1 MSDLQ
6 RSVILPELPFMTQD
20 EESKLP
26 PYQQGVRHGKETMLD
41 EVKTALLKAGICYQ
55 GLSELKTYTN
65 VPEYFSRYQSV
76 NKKGWT
82 VKVTNIYHVNREMH
96 TPLNEPEI
104 IFVYE
109 SSGQKGEMSLS
120 EFNRAYRPLLT
131 SATAHKKRSRTDK
144 DWIEAEK
151 ENNDYS
157 RYI

>member
-1 MSDLQ
+1 MDNIQ
-6 RSVILPELPFMTQD
+6 RTVILPELPFMSQD

-26 PYQQGVRHGKETMLD
+26 PYQQGIRHGKETMLN
-41 EVKTALLKAGICYQ
+41 EVKTALLKVGIRYQ

-65 VPEYFSRYQSV
+65 FPEYFSRYQSV

-82 VKVTNIYHVNREMH
+82 VKVTNIYRVNRETH

-109 SSGQKGEMSLS
+109 VSGQKGEMPLS
-120 EFNRAYRPLLT
+120 EFNRAYRSLLT
-131 SATAHKKRSRTDK
+131 STTAHRKRSRTDK

-157 RYI
+157 RYL

>member
-1 MSDLQ
+1 MDNIQ
-6 RSVILPELPFMTQD
+6 RTVILPELPFMTQD

-41 EVKTALLKAGICYQ
+41 EVKTALLRAGIRYQ
-55 GLSELKTYTN
+55 DISELKTYSN
-65 VPEYFSRYQSV
+65 IPEYFQRFQSV
-76 NKKGWT
+76 NKEGWT
-82 VKVTNIYHVNREMH
+82 VRVTNIYRVNRE
-96 TPLNEPEI
+96 TRKPLNEPEI

-109 SSGQKGEMSLS
+109 SSGQKGEMPLS

-131 SATAHKKRSRTDK
+131 SNTAYRKRSRTDR

-157 RYI
+157 RYL

>member
-1 MSDLQ
+1 MDNIQ
-6 RSVILPELPFMTQD
+6 RTVILPELPFMTQD

-26 PYQQGVRHGKETMLD
+26 PYQRGVRHGKETMLN
-41 EVKTALLKAGICYQ
+41 EVKTALLKAGIRYQ

-65 VPEYFSRYQSV
+65 VPECFSCYQSV

-82 VKVTNIYHVNREMH
+82 VKVTNIYRVNRETH

-109 SSGQKGEMSLS
+109 ASGQKGEMPLS
-120 EFNRAYRPLLT
+120 EFNRAYRPLFT
-131 SATAHKKRSRTDK
+131 STTAHRKRSRTDRN
-144 DWIEAEK
+144 WIEAEK

-157 RYI
+157 RYL

>member
-1 MSDLQ
+1 MDNIQ
-6 RSVILPELPFMTQD
+6 RTVILPELPFMSQD

-41 EVKTALLKAGICYQ
+41 EVKTALLRAGIRYQ

-82 VKVTNIYHVNREMH
+82 VKVTNIYRINRETH

-109 SSGQKGEMSLS
+109 AFGQKGEMPLS
-120 EFNRAYRPLLT
+120 EFNRAYKPLLT
-131 SATAHKKRSRTDK
+131 STTARRKRSRNDK

-157 RYI
+157 RYL

>member
-1 MSDLQ
+1 MNNIQ
-6 RSVILPELPFMTQD
+6 RVVILPELPFMSQD
-20 EESKLP
+20 EESKLS
-26 PYQQGVRHGKETMLD
+26 PYQQGIRHGKETMLD
-41 EVKTALLKAGICYQ
+41 EVKTALLKAGIRYQ
-55 GLSELKTYTN
+55 GLSEIKTYTN

-82 VKVTNIYHVNREMH
+82 VKVTNIYRVNRETH

-109 SSGQKGEMSLS
+109 VSGQKGEMPLS
-120 EFNRAYRPLLT
+120 EFNRAYRPLFIST
-131 SATAHKKRSRTDK
+131 TAHRKRSRTDK

-157 RYI
+157 RYL